1 MLKDKIRNI
10 AGQKRLIRFCIVG
23 GVNTLIDFGVFFGL
37 HFGLG
42 VWVMVA
48 HVTGAVLAIINS
60 YVLNKSWT
68 FGDTSPHSRSQITK
82 FVSVSVAGLLLSSLT
97 IFLCKMVMDTLPAK
111 IVAVFVSLFWNY
123 FGNRFFVFIQGETRR

>member
-1 MLKDKIRNI
+1 MLKDKMGNI

-37 HFGLG
+37 HYGLG

-48 HVTGAVLAIINS
+48 HVTGAVLAILNS
-60 YVLNKSWT
+60 YLLNKYWT

-82 FVSVSVAGLLLSSLT
+82 FLSVSLAGLALSSLT
-97 IFLCKMVMDTLPAK
+97 IFLCKMSMDPLPAK
-111 IVAVFVSLFWNY
+111 VIAVFVSLVWNY
-123 FGNRFFVFIQGETRR
+123 LGNRFLVFIQGETRR